1 MTKHKYGRP
10 KKRNLNQERV
20 AEFLRNLDFE
30 IESISQEWRHL
41 HAFGKFEGKDAV
53 FKLASTQVTS
63 KKTQNE
69 YRWNEAVHL
78 VPDSIHPNFT
88 VPENYSSGSFGKLF
102 YFITERFMEEPL
114 VKRNSN
120 DLSRVIQKVP
130 QIAKATYELEHLPIP
145 PGCEFV
151 KIAMKKRKKQI
162 LPGERLLQSAT
173 EWANQ
178 VPLNLNKFL
187 SIIEK
192 KKNDIRTC
200 VGHGDFVIR
209 QMYNVNGKIGII
221 DGEHAGL
228 KGPLYLDAAQFYI
241 RLRNDFN
248 VKCIAQKYLKEF
260 KKLLTPA
267 DKQNFWEE
275 LKPVLIQRFIGD
287 IWWVAKKPKKIDALM
302 ILGQEILKDKIF
314 PT

>member
-1 MTKHKYGRP
+1 MPKHKYGRP
-10 KKRNLNQERV
+10 KKRNLDQEKV
-20 AEFLRNLDFE
+20 AEFLRNLGFE

-63 KKTQNE
+63 NKTQNE

-78 VPDSIHPNFT
+78 VPDSNHPNFT

-102 YFITERFMEEPL
+102 YFIAERFTGEPL

-120 DLSRVIQKVP
+120 DLSKVIPKVP
-130 QIAKATYELEHLPIP
+130 QIAKATYELENLPILP
-145 PGCEFV
+145 DCEFV
-151 KIAMKKRKKQI
+151 QTTKKKHKKQI
-162 LPGERLLQSAT
+162 LPGKRLLQSAT

-178 VPLNLNKFL
+178 VPINLDGFL
-187 SIIEK
+187 AVIEK
-192 KKNDIRTC
+192 MKGDIRTC

-209 QMYNVNGKIGII
+209 QMYNINGKIGII
-221 DGEHAGL
+221 DGEHAGI

-241 RLRNDFN
+241 RLRNDFDA
-248 VKCIAQKYLKEF
+248 KGIAQKYLREF

-287 IWWVAKKPKKIDALM
+287 LWWAAKKPKKLGVLM
-302 ILGQEILKDKIF
+302 SLGQEILEDKII
-314 PT
+314 